1 MPKSDMSKGPNPEVL
16 REVQSS
22 GISEEVKQTSIAF
35 LEKFADASTH
45 LAHVEED
52 AVHIDIPH
60 FVCLPD
66 QPEGVSVSLTA
77 SIGRDIEISLEEFFG
92 AFEGH
97 GATYEEAFDFLEY
110 LQEGSCAS
118 LNALFERSR
127 LLLRQ
132 FCAAGIPAPNLNPCS
147 DESLQFEW
155 ACEDHNVDISVS
167 CEGVENIHVVVW
179 GTLSRYDVVWPPTES
194 GQNQVI
200 SELITSPASALEEE
214 ESCPST
220 PYGLGYSEDGTVESI
235 LYNGSVAISV
245 LGVKHPGF
253 AEHIVRLL
261 NSNPENTDKS

>member
-1 MPKSDMSKGPNPEVL
+1 MTGKSTPMPRSDMSKGPNPEVL

-45 LAHVEED
+45 LAYVEED

-132 FCAAGIPAPNLNPCS
+132 FCAAGIPAPNLNPALM
-147 DESLQFEW
+147 SLFNLSGLARTIMW
-155 ACEDHNVDISVS
+155 ISRCLVRVLRIS
-167 CEGVENIHVVVW
+167 MLSYGVLCLDMMLFGHPQRVVKI
-179 GTLSRYDVVWPPTES
+179 R
-194 GQNQVI
+194 
-200 SELITSPASALEEE
+200 
-214 ESCPST
+214 
-220 PYGLGYSEDGTVESI
+220 
-235 LYNGSVAISV
+235 
-245 LGVKHPGF
+245 
-253 AEHIVRLL
+253 
-261 NSNPENTDKS
+261 